1 MPCTYC
7 SKGSYCPPN
16 AAVFDI
22 ERKVVDD
29 DASKSG
35 RFEGVKSF
43 ISLSSAVTVNTSGAF
58 SPWRRI

>member
-1 MPCTYC
+1 MPCTCC

-29 DASKSG
+29 DASKNG
-35 RFEGVKSF
+35 RFEGVKVLF
-43 ISLSSAVTVNTSGAF
+43 HFPLL
-58 SPWRRI
+58 